1 MNLFITSSRGVYQYN
16 LKNDRISKIIGNW
29 HKGIF
34 KFPSKGFFGT
44 CLSFS
49 NNSNIIFASRENLI
63 NSNYEKSTDVIIH
76 IYDFLNG
83 VTKNKI
89 IINNLYDVHQIASY
103 KNFIFITET
112 GKNRIQVLNLENNS
126 IEFFIEIGKIR
137 DDKNHI
143 NAINIDDNFL
153 FIGLNNGHKKNLF
166 QNAQIIKIPIQALY
180 QNKTIDGLEVGTIEN
195 LYNVFH
201 THDLEKYNDDY
212 LISSSNL
219 GKIYSYNKKKFIID
233 IKSWTRG
240 ITSNSEYIFIGK
252 SGIGKRK
259 LRHSRY
265 YDGEVYVID
274 KFNFNFIKK
283 FIIPKIG
290 QLNDIV
296 YFDN

>member
-16 LKNDRISKIIGNW
+16 LKNNKISKIIGNW

-34 KFPSKGFFGT
+34 KFPSKGFFGA
-44 CLSFS
+44 CLSYT
-49 NNSNIIFASRENLI
+49 NNNIIFASRENLT
-63 NSNYEKSTDVIIH
+63 NNNYEKSTDTIIH
-76 IYDFLNG
+76 IYDFING
-83 VTKNKI
+83 SIKNKI
-89 IINNLYDVHQIASY
+89 IINNLYDVHQITSY

-126 IEFFIEIGKIR
+126 VEFFIEIGKIR

-166 QNAQIIKIPIQALY
+166 QNAQLLKIPTQAIY
-180 QNKTIDGLEVGTIEN
+180 QNKTIDGLEVGTLEN
-195 LYNVFH
+195 LQNVFH

-240 ITSNSEYIFIGK
+240 IAINSEHIFIGK

-265 YDGEVYVID
+265 YDGEVYVLD
-274 KFNFNFIKK
+274 KFNFNFVKK
-283 FIIPKIG
+283 IVIPKIG
-290 QLNDIV
+290 QLNDII
-296 YFDN
+296 YFEN

>member
-1 MNLFITSSRGVYQYN
+1 MRLFITSSRGVYQYN
-16 LKNDRISKIIGNW
+16 LKNNVISKIIGNW

-34 KFPSKGFFGT
+34 KIPSKGFFGA
-44 CLSFS
+44 CLSYLK
-49 NNSNIIFASRENLI
+49 NNIIFASRENFI

-76 IYDFLNG
+76 VYDFING

-89 IINNLYDVHQIASY
+89 TINNLYDVHQISSY

-112 GKNRIQVLNLENNS
+112 GKNRIQVLNLENCS

-137 DDKNHI
+137 NDINHI

-153 FIGLNNGHKKNLF
+153 LIGLNNGHQKNLF
-166 QNAQIIKIPIQALY
+166 QNAQLIKIPTQVIY
-180 QNKTIDGLEVGTIEN
+180 QNKTIDALKVGTLEN
-195 LYNVFH
+195 LHNVFH

-240 ITSNSEYIFIGK
+240 IAINSKHIFIGK

-265 YDGEVYVID
+265 YDGEVYVLD
-274 KFNFNFIKK
+274 KFNFNFVKK
-283 FIIPKIG
+283 IVIPKIG

-296 YFDN
+296 YFEN

>member
-180 QNKTIDGLEVGTIEN
+180 QNKTIDGLEAGIIEN

>member
-16 LKNDRISKIIGNW
+16 LKKDIISKIIGNW
-29 HKGIF
+29 HKGFF
-34 KFPSKGFFGT
+34 KFPSKGFFGA
-44 CLSFS
+44 CLGYF
-49 NNSNIIFASRENLI
+49 NNNIIFASRENLI

-76 IYDFLNG
+76 IYDFINS
-83 VTKNKI
+83 VTINKI
-89 IINNLYDVHQIASY
+89 TINNLYDVHQIISY
-103 KNFIFITET
+103 KKFIFITET
-112 GKNRIQVLNLENNS
+112 GKNRIQVLNLETNK

-137 DDKNHI
+137 NDKNHI
-143 NAINIDDNFL
+143 NAINIDDNFI

-166 QNAQIIKIPIQALY
+166 QNAQLIKIPTYIIN
-180 QNKTIDGLEVGTIEN
+180 QNKTIDALEVGILEN
-195 LYNVFH
+195 LHNVFH

-240 ITSNSEYIFIGK
+240 IAINSEHIFIGK
-252 SGIGKRK
+252 SGIGIRT

-265 YDGEVYVID
+265 YDGEVYILD
-274 KFNFNFIKK
+274 KFNYNFVKK
-283 FIIPKIG
+283 IVIPKIG

-296 YFDN
+296 YFEN